1 MVWVYWNEC
10 SALWCSATVVYVYT
24 VSFEPQC
31 WQPHS
36 CTVSWEWGCNVGWV
50 SHVCH
55 MTIVVFFLPV
65 WTQVLTLTISRMMSC
80 GWTLNTPMGK
90 GSVQYSL
97 LWSVYVVS
105 SPDSYWGSGNE
116 ACIWCELVGCFVLS
130 RYFTWDTAKFPNS
143 AGMINNL
150 AAKGRKVWE
159 CLQVKT

>member
-1 MVWVYWNEC
+1 MNALHYDVQPLLFMCTQWVL
-10 SALWCSATVVYVYT
+10 S
-24 VSFEPQC
+24 
-31 WQPHS
+31 H
-36 CTVSWEWGCNVGWV
+36 NVGSLIPAQCPGNEAAMLAECHMSV
-50 SHVCH
+50 TCH

-116 ACIWCELVGCFVLS
+116 ACIWCQCELVGCFVLS